1 MAAMTQAERDAFL
14 AGRRF
19 GILSMLR
26 EDGSPLAVPVW
37 YEWDGR
43 AARMFTSGLS
53 PKIKR
58 LEADARVSLLVI
70 NDVDEPE
77 AWVALDGEVVVREQG
92 GLELALRLAPRYW
105 DLADEQRKQTLE
117 LWRKA
122 AAVFR
127 VLELTPTRAR
137 SFKDG

>member
-1 MAAMTQAERDAFL
+1 
-14 AGRRF
+14 
-19 GILSMLR
+19 
-26 EDGSPLAVPVW
+26 
-37 YEWDGR
+37 
-43 AARMFTSGLS
+43 MFTSGLS

-92 GLELALRLAPRYW
+92 GLELAERLAPRYW
-105 DLADEQRKQTLE
+105 DLADEQRKQTLA
-117 LWRKA
+117 LWRQA

-127 VLELTPTRAR
+127 VLELTPTRVR
-137 SFKDG
+137 SFRD